1 MADSDDSETNEDVDD
16 LVPQIGP
23 GTRGANNLK
32 LQLKISV
39 LKIVLLQILI
49 SDKIRYSQMLI

>member
-23 GTRGANNLK
+23 GTRGSNNLK
-32 LQLKISV
+32 L
-39 LKIVLLQILI
+39 
-49 SDKIRYSQMLI
+49 

>member
-23 GTRGANNLK
+23 GKRGSNNLNFHTRVVEVINGNCS
-32 LQLKISV
+32 LFSLTPGS
-39 LKIVLLQILI
+39 
-49 SDKIRYSQMLI
+49 